1 MTPPLVSLAQHPNRL
16 STDAAK
22 NSHPGNV
29 PIILGFTLH
38 EIGSLRLD
46 VVTSSPFQ
54 HLFQRLETDVRTFKC
69 VDLALVVH
77 ESRDVSGLVPRCR
90 AASHKEEH
98 LDMIAESAELRKMP
112 NSRAIDDLTLA
123 VLPVVHQHLGW
134 ETTRL
139 VLQDDPPIG
148 VIQVLVKLGRRR
160 QSEEVGRKVRV
171 LEE

>member
-1 MTPPLVSLAQHPNRL
+1 M
-16 STDAAK
+16 
-22 NSHPGNV
+22 
-29 PIILGFTLH
+29 
-38 EIGSLRLD
+38 
-46 VVTSSPFQ
+46 
-54 HLFQRLETDVRTFKC
+54 
-69 VDLALVVH
+69 H

-90 AASHKEEH
+90 AASHKEERS
-98 LDMIAESAELRKMP
+98 DTKAESAEFRKIP
-112 NSRAIDDLTLA
+112 NSRAIDHLTLA